1 MGVLKNMGH
10 NEKHMAM
17 VIKEKK
23 MRRNLEMH

>member
-10 NEKHMAM
+10 NKKKMAM